1 MLLALYELPMENNGG
16 INVTLSFQTCLNLR
30 FGSNAKT
37 GLAKGKVWL
46 SEGRVQESSNQL

>member
-37 GLAKGKVWL
+37 GLAKRKVWL